1 MSRYLKRKI
10 DKYLMEWYQN
20 ENKKPLIIK
29 GARQVGK
36 TRSILHFANS
46 NYENV
51 IEINFVA
58 QPIYCQITENGY
70 SPESI
75 LKNISR
81 INPSLKINKG
91 KTLIFFD
98 EVQAFPDI
106 VTSLK
111 FFSLDGNYDVICS
124 GSLLGIHYNEI
135 SSMCVGYSNEIELK
149 SLDFEEFLWAL
160 GYDDSVK
167 EDILEHMRTFKPFS
181 EDVLKIYN
189 DIFFDYCIVG
199 GMPAVVLDY
208 IDNNNYINCL
218 DIQRQIIIGYEADIR
233 KYAIGLDKSRIS
245 NVFRSIPFQL
255 AKENKKFQ
263 ISKVRDGAKY
273 KDYRGSIEWLDV
285 LKIYNDIFFDYC
297 IVGGMPAVVLDYIDN
312 NNYINCLDIQ
322 RQIIIGYEADIR
334 KYAIGLD
341 KSRISNVFR
350 SIPFQLAKENKKF
363 QISKVRDGAKYKDYR
378 GSIEWLDDAG
388 IINIS
393 KSVQSLDFPLKGNE
407 IENSCV
413 IYYAD
418 SGLLL
423 SQLEDE
429 AQMDFRQNKNFDIYK
444 GGFFESIVG
453 EALVKSGYELHYYKK
468 SDSTLQEEFLV
479 RSKDYL
485 VPIEVKAGNN
495 KSKSLTTLI
504 NNKNIDTIKFGIKVV
519 RGNIGYQNSTITFP
533 HFCAFLIKD
542 FLASFEY

>member
-1 MSRYLKRKI
+1 M
-10 DKYLMEWYQN
+10 
-20 ENKKPLIIK
+20 
-29 GARQVGK
+29 
-36 TRSILHFANS
+36 
-46 NYENV
+46 
-51 IEINFVA
+51 
-58 QPIYCQITENGY
+58 
-70 SPESI
+70 
-75 LKNISR
+75 
-81 INPSLKINKG
+81 
-91 KTLIFFD
+91 
-98 EVQAFPDI
+98 
-106 VTSLK
+106 
-111 FFSLDGNYDVICS
+111 
-124 GSLLGIHYNEI
+124 
-135 SSMCVGYSNEIELK
+135 
-149 SLDFEEFLWAL
+149 
-160 GYDDSVK
+160 
-167 EDILEHMRTFKPFS
+167 
-181 EDVLKIYN
+181 
-189 DIFFDYCIVG
+189 
-199 GMPAVVLDY
+199 
-208 IDNNNYINCL
+208 
-218 DIQRQIIIGYEADIR
+218 
-233 KYAIGLDKSRIS
+233 
-245 NVFRSIPFQL
+245 
-255 AKENKKFQ
+255 
-263 ISKVRDGAKY
+263 
-273 KDYRGSIEWLDV
+273 
-285 LKIYNDIFFDYC
+285 
-297 IVGGMPAVVLDYIDN
+297 
-312 NNYINCLDIQ
+312 
-322 RQIIIGYEADIR
+322 
-334 KYAIGLD
+334 
-341 KSRISNVFR
+341 
-350 SIPFQLAKENKKF
+350 AKENKKF